1 VSFESWQ
8 KDAVFVE
15 ARMEADKTIPYS
27 WTVMTEC
34 SLFENSLQPW
44 LHRGVTY
51 FSFCGPC
58 GKFSG
63 WI

>member
-1 VSFESWQ
+1 
-8 KDAVFVE
+8 VFVE